1 MKKLRFILLS
11 LLISGLF
18 ISCASNSEIPTYLTS
33 SQLIQKAQSAYDR
46 AAYKEAIKYYQT
58 TINRYGTDLSIY
70 VEATYEIGHIYLR
83 TKKYEK
89 AYPYFAELKDI
100 YSTATFGSLPTAYD
114 KLADI
119 GISQIPEKKYAA
131 IIKNTQE
138 ENDSSSETSAE

>member
-1 MKKLRFILLS
+1 MKKLNLILLS

-18 ISCASNSEIPTYLTS
+18 ISCASNSEIPTNLTS
-33 SQLIQKAQSAYDR
+33 AQLIQKAQNAYDK
-46 AAYKEAIKYYQT
+46 AAYKESINYYQT

-89 AYPYFAELKDI
+89 AYQYFSELKDI
-100 YSTATFGSLPTAYD
+100 YSTASFGSLPTAYN

-131 IIKNTQE
+131 IIKNTSGNTTSEQ
-138 ENDSSSETSAE
+138 DSEQ